1 MYLPSLPDDPID
13 ALANAVSFDEIVQ
26 VRLEQ
31 LLLATRYA
39 SLSLVGWR
47 IFGSL
52 VRTIMVRT
60 GESEVKNEVK
70 GINIYTRSRSVR
82 SAESHPSI

>member
-13 ALANAVSFDEIVQ
+13 ALANAVSFDGIVQ
-26 VRLEQ
+26 VRLSLLL

-52 VRTIMVRT
+52 IRTIMVRA
-60 GESEVKNEVK
+60 GESEVKM
-70 GINIYTRSRSVR
+70 RSRV
-82 SAESHPSI
+82 